1 MKTKVMTIVGTR
13 PEIIKLSRTIHEL
26 DKFTDHILVHT
37 GQNYDYELN
46 EIFFKDLKIRK
57 PDYFLNAVG
66 ESTAETISKIIFE
79 SDKIIESKKPDA
91 VLLYGDT
98 NSCLSVISAKRRQ
111 VPIFHMEAGNRCFD
125 QRVPEEIN
133 RKIVDHLSDINLP
146 LTEHARQYLVAE
158 GISPNT
164 IIKVGSC
171 MKEILDFYSKEI
183 ISSSIKSKLSLKE
196 KEYFLVSAHR
206 EENVDYEK
214 NLTSLLISLNS
225 IAEKYKLPIIV
236 STHPRIKDRIKKLKG
251 KVKSNKLISFIKPLG
266 FFDYINLQQFS
277 KCVISDSGTITEESS
292 VLKFPAIMIRQ
303 AHERPEGMDKGTL
316 IMSGLDKDRILES
329 IDVVTSLYESKI
341 IPETIDDY
349 NVDNVSSKIVK
360 IILSYIDFVN
370 NTTWRKDSST
380 KTN

>member
-1 MKTKVMTIVGTR
+1 
-13 PEIIKLSRTIHEL
+13 
-26 DKFTDHILVHT
+26 
-37 GQNYDYELN
+37 
-46 EIFFKDLKIRK
+46 
-57 PDYFLNAVG
+57 
-66 ESTAETISKIIFE
+66 
-79 SDKIIESKKPDA
+79 
-91 VLLYGDT
+91 
-98 NSCLSVISAKRRQ
+98 
-111 VPIFHMEAGNRCFD
+111 MEAGNRCFD

-146 LTEHARQYLVAE
+146 LTEHARQYLIAE

-214 NLTSLLISLNS
+214 NLTSLLISLNA
-225 IAEKYKLPIIV
+225 IAEKHKLPIIV
-236 STHPRIKDRIKKLKG
+236 STHPRTKDRIEKLKG

-292 VLKFPAIMIRQ
+292 LLKFPAIMIRQ

-329 IDVVTSLYESKI
+329 IDVVTNQYDSKI
-341 IPETIDDY
+341 IPEIIDDY
-349 NVDNVSSKIVK
+349 NVDNVSSKVVK

-370 NTTWRKDSST
+370 NTTWRKGSSI
-380 KTN
+380 KSN

>member
-13 PEIIKLSRTIHEL
+13 PEIIKLSRTILEL

-91 VLLYGDT
+91 VLIYGDT
-98 NSCLSVISAKRRQ
+98 NSCLSVISAKRKQ

-183 ISSSIKSKLSLKE
+183 MSSSIKSKLSLKE

-214 NLTSLLISLNS
+214 NLTSLLISLNA

-236 STHPRIKDRIKKLKG
+236 STHPRTKDRIEKLKG

-292 VLKFPAIMIRQ
+292 LLKFPAIMIRQ

-329 IDVVTSLYESKI
+329 IDVVTNQYESKI
-341 IPETIDDY
+341 IPEIVDDY
-349 NVDNVSSKIVK
+349 NVDNVSSKVVK

-370 NTTWRKDSST
+370 NTIWRKDSSI